1 MFQGRRWTF
10 ARFVGEFDSLQL
22 HEYLLKIYIMNYVIM
37 DCVIL
42 VILLI
47 FSIIGICCIA
57 YIIYTAIEVERYLKK
72 LEEAENK

>member
-22 HEYLLKIYIMNYVIM
+22 HEYLLIYVIM
-37 DCVIL
+37 DYVIF

-47 FSIIGICCIA
+47 FSIIGICCIV
-57 YIIYTAIEVERYLKK
+57 YIIYTAIEVKQYLKK
-72 LEEAENK
+72 LEEAENSIF